1 MNSRRLIELLQKY
14 IDNICSSPLNKKN
27 KIEFVLINNNEIKEI
42 KITRYKN
49 LIKVYEQNM
58 KVLQNFLKIIR
69 QNDNVVEVYDFCN
82 VFRVWKLFIL
92 YIITFKNGEK
102 MLKRINE
109 LQKKIPLLS
118 VLHDKWHNDIAK
130 ELESIPNMSSDDIQD
145 WFLSTMLNIT
155 IDIFIDMFNDSKD
168 KRIEN
173 YIKILQLFKKENDS
187 LNTNNIT
194 DTDFNQ
200 MNRDLLLVQ
209 YNIINRDLMN
219 SLKNNDEEKVSKI
232 NKYYTDLHQKN
243 EILKKTN
250 KQLIREIDLLQK
262 QLKNNT
268 KEFEKNNI

>member
-1 MNSRRLIELLQKY
+1 
-14 IDNICSSPLNKKN
+14 
-27 KIEFVLINNNEIKEI
+27 
-42 KITRYKN
+42 
-49 LIKVYEQNM
+49 
-58 KVLQNFLKIIR
+58 
-69 QNDNVVEVYDFCN
+69 
-82 VFRVWKLFIL
+82 
-92 YIITFKNGEK
+92 
-102 MLKRINE
+102 
-109 LQKKIPLLS
+109 
-118 VLHDKWHNDIAK
+118 
-130 ELESIPNMSSDDIQD
+130 
-145 WFLSTMLNIT
+145 
-155 IDIFIDMFNDSKD
+155 MFNDSKD

-219 SLKNNDEEKVSKI
+219 SLKNNDEEKVSTI

-262 QLKNNT
+262 ELKNNT
-268 KEFEKNNI
+268 KQFEKKQYLEMEKNEILKEIEEIRIQLSLKEKQIQNLNLQMTAQETEAKTMNETIKNLNNTIGRQDEEQRQTFEEFNKIVSENQSTKKELEEQIRNYTELNNQFEKSNKSRLQRA